1 MFAKRISNSLTKACA
16 ATMLVAAISAVG
28 IGTARAAGDVI
39 RGAVLYQRCQ
49 QCHSIQD
56 NHAGPRHKGVFGRV
70 AGTQPGYAY
79 SDALR
84 KSGIVWNENTLDKW
98 LTNPPGFV
106 RGVNMFF
113 HLPNP
118 KDRADVIEFLK
129 EKAK

>member
-1 MFAKRISNSLTKACA
+1 MFPNRISNSLINALA
-16 ATMLVAAISAVG
+16 ATMLVTAVSAVG
-28 IGTARAAGDVI
+28 IGTAQAAGDVV

-49 QCHSIQD
+49 QCHSIAD
-56 NHAGPRHKGVFGRV
+56 NHAGPRHRGVFGRA

-84 KSGIVWNENTLDKW
+84 KSGVVWNEDTLDRW

-106 RGVNMFF
+106 PGVNMLF
-113 HLPNP
+113 HLTNP

-129 EKAK
+129 ERAK